1 MLSSISLAILLM
13 LFGRRINKG
22 YTAMVYS
29 VLQES
34 NASTDG
40 SVE

>member
-1 MLSSISLAILLM
+1 M

-40 SVE
+40 SVEWWGDVNAA